1 MTCSKHALSVMLYYS
16 KKFMPVM
23 NIGIDKFLNTG
34 GTGKWDRCS
43 TWGWGGWWEVWGK
56 QSEAL

>member
-1 MTCSKHALSVMLYYS
+1 
-16 KKFMPVM
+16 MPVM

-56 QSEAL
+56 QSEALQQYFVNE